1 MYHSNQVYP
10 DNLTINHKQ
19 PAFYK
24 ASSASDKISFFNLS
38 SFFTNKLDKSLLLYN
53 IHQMKVS
60 EYIAFTIDRL
70 PKGYIFT
77 YVDFITEVN
86 KKEAVIKALN
96 RMVESGK
103 ISKLAKG
110 KYYKPEKTPF
120 GNLQPNQSQV
130 VKDLLEDNG
139 KILGYL
145 TGYSIYNQLGLTTQL
160 SNTIQ
165 IGKNEI
171 RPNFK
176 RERYTIS
183 FIKQKNTITKE
194 NIPLLQILDAVR
206 YIKKIPDST
215 VQSSCKRFLAI
226 LESLTVKDKASLV
239 RLALKYPPATKA
251 LVGALLDQLQREDL
265 TESLFKSLN
274 QISKYN
280 LSGAE
285 KTLSTTKKWNII

>member
-1 MYHSNQVYP
+1 
-10 DNLTINHKQ
+10 
-19 PAFYK
+19 
-24 ASSASDKISFFNLS
+24 
-38 SFFTNKLDKSLLLYN
+38 
-53 IHQMKVS
+53 MKVS
-60 EYIAFTIDRL
+60 DYIAFSIDRL
-70 PKGYIFT
+70 PKGYVFT
-77 YVDFITEVN
+77 YSDFTSEVN

-120 GNLQPNQSQV
+120 GNLQPNQAQV

-145 TGYSIYNQLGLTTQL
+145 TGYGIYNQLGLTTQV

-171 RPNFK
+171 RPSFK

-183 FIKQKNTITKE
+183 FVKQKNTITKE

-206 YIKKIPDST
+206 YIKKIPDAT
-215 VQSSCKRFLAI
+215 VESSCKRFLAI
-226 LESLTVKDKASLV
+226 LKTLSEKDNASLV

-251 LVGALLDQLQREDL
+251 LIGALLEQLELNTL
-265 TESLFKSLN
+265 TEPLFKSLN
-274 QISKYN
+274 PISKYKQA
-280 LSGAE
+280 GVA
-285 KTLSTTKKWNII
+285 KALSTTEKWNII